1 MFADERK
8 ALIMAQLQERHS
20 VSVAEL
26 AKQLTASESTIRR
39 DLQDLE
45 EQGRLKRTH
54 GGAVSIEV
62 AAFEPSIQEKSVQN
76 QVEKSIIAKAA
87 QSFIQTGDTVLL
99 DAGTTTLQIARQFA
113 GRGVTFIT
121 NSLAIADELAN
132 RMDIQVLLLGGELR
146 PTTGA
151 MVGPFCEQM
160 LARLH
165 VDILFLGANG
175 IDAEHGVTT
184 PNVSEAATKSA
195 MIRAARRVVLVTD
208 HSKFDQTS
216 LVQVCPLG
224 AIDTLVTN
232 AEVGGDLRQ
241 ALLENKVEV
250 VVAKRNS

>member
-8 ALIMAQLQERHS
+8 ALILAQLQQRHS

-76 QVEKSIIAKAA
+76 QVAKSAIAKAA

-99 DAGTTTLQIARQFA
+99 DAGTTTLQIARQFT

-132 RMDIQVLLLGGELR
+132 RADIQVLLLGGELR

-151 MVGPFCEQM
+151 IVGPFCEQM

-195 MIRAARRVVLVTD
+195 MIRAARRVVLVAD
-208 HSKFDQTS
+208 HSKFDQIS
-216 LVQVCPLG
+216 LVQVCPID
-224 AIDTLVTN
+224 AIDTLVTD

-241 ALLENKVEV
+241 ALLEHKVEV
-250 VVAKRNS
+250 VVAKSNR